1 MEEYEALLSN
11 NTWDLVPWP
20 PKANMV
26 IDKWIFMHKLKV
38 DGSIDHYKSH
48 WVLRGFTQCPRVD
61 YDEIFSPVIKLAT
74 ISTVLTHAPARR
86 QEHLLLRHLH

>member
-1 MEEYEALLSN
+1 
-11 NTWDLVPWP
+11 
-20 PKANMV
+20 MV

-74 ISTVLTHAPARR
+74 I
-86 QEHLLLRHLH
+86 